1 MFLFCSSFSDK
12 FMHPPLPLKVRRHAP
27 CPHSSSTPVIRLTAR
42 QEAFC
47 QAMAANV
54 GGAEAAR
61 RAGYSPNGVKQR
73 GAFLMTQPE
82 IRIRVDQLRAARN
95 GSHEADLEE
104 AAETVKTI
112 IAEALD
118 KKSLSLA
125 LRAVELRLKLRGVIR
140 DKRIPHHYVSDAP
153 HPDADLEQLDFDPAE
168 DDDAPAA
175 KVPEEASADA
185 PAETVTPDSDPA
197 PVPVTAPAG
206 RPASA
211 NPTQKPVRHREQ
223 GGGPGREGHRDRRAA

>member
-1 MFLFCSSFSDK
+1 MQ
-12 FMHPPLPLKVRRHAP
+12 PAP
-27 CPHSSSTPVIRLTAR
+27 GTSSTPVIRLTAR

-61 RAGYSPNGVKQR
+61 RAGYSPNGAKQR

-82 IRIRVDQLRAARN
+82 IRIRVDQLRAARA

-112 IAEALD
+112 IAEAMD
-118 KKSLSLA
+118 KRSLSLA

-168 DDDAPAA
+168 DDDTPAA
-175 KVPEEASADA
+175 EMPSETPEEATSEAAAEA

-197 PVPVTAPAG
+197 PAPVTSPAG
-206 RPASA
+206 RPTSA
-211 NPTQKPVRHREQ
+211 NPTQKPFRHRER
-223 GGGPGREGHRDRRAA
+223 GGSPGREGHRDRRAA

>member
-1 MFLFCSSFSDK
+1 MQPA
-12 FMHPPLPLKVRRHAP
+12 PP
-27 CPHSSSTPVIRLTAR
+27 SSSTPVIRLTAR

-47 QAMAANV
+47 QAMAENV

-61 RAGYSPNGVKQR
+61 RAGYSPNGAKQR

-95 GSHEADLEE
+95 GSHQSDLEE

-112 IAEALD
+112 IAEAMD
-118 KKSLSLA
+118 KRSLSLA

-175 KVPEEASADA
+175 EMPAEAPEEAASEA
-185 PAETVTPDSDPA
+185 PAETVTSDSDPA
-197 PVPVTAPAG
+197 PAPADAG
-206 RPASA
+206 RPTSA
-211 NPTQKPVRHREQ
+211 KPTQKPFRHRER